1 MSNQIR
7 CSFVLLVALSIIQCQ
22 VLASTAAGQ
31 ETLIGIKG
39 KDFVLLGA
47 DSSASSSITVT
58 SSSMDKITLISNP
71 FPFHETWHQTDIQR
85 YHHHQQ
91 QQQPIIAVAS
101 AGDKADCERLV
112 GQLSMQVSQME
123 YEIGLGSDV
132 CHVFHRDKE
141 NRPVMGRGEGPKGRM
156 LVGLDAETVA
166 YLARD
171 RIAKNMRTRNRLSV
185 CLLIGGMV
193 PNSVIR
199 SNVIQGPK
207 EDESIRVPVAVAHDI
222 QAQVKAATTSFITS
236 VGNTSGA
243 MNHDRIDALREASL
257 CEDEYEPKLFWLD
270 EYGSLMA
277 VEYGAHGL
285 GSNFILSIL
294 DRHYQSDM
302 TREEGIQLLKDCF
315 EQLRSRYIINSP
327 NPPFI
332 KCIDSHG
339 CQNY

>member
-1 MSNQIR
+1 MIVQIR
-7 CSFVLLVALSIIQCQ
+7 CSFVLLVALSVIQWQ
-22 VLASTAAGQ
+22 MMMASSAAGQ

-39 KDFVLLGA
+39 RDFVLLGA

-71 FPFHETWHQTDIQR
+71 FPFHHGRRQKDSIQR
-85 YHHHQQ
+85 CE

-101 AGDKADCERLV
+101 AGDKADCQRLV
-112 GQLSMQVSQME
+112 GQLSMQVTQME
-123 YEIGLGSDV
+123 YESGLGSDV

-141 NRPVMGRGEGPKGRM
+141 NRLMVGKWEGSYGRM
-156 LVGLDAETVA
+156 SVGLDAETVA

-171 RIAKNMRTRNRLSV
+171 RIAKNMRTRNRLSA

-199 SNVIQGPK
+199 SKLIQGPR
-207 EDESIRVPVAVAHDI
+207 EDETNSVPVAFADDI
-222 QAQVKAATTSFITS
+222 QAQVQAATTSFLTS
-236 VGNTSGA
+236 AEKTSAA
-243 MNHDRIDALREASL
+243 MLRDRIDALHEASL
-257 CEDEYEPKLFWLD
+257 SDDEYKPKLFWLD

-294 DRHYQSDM
+294 DRNYQSDM
-302 TREEGIQLLKDCF
+302 TREEGIQLIKDCF

-327 NPPFI
+327 NPPCI
-332 KCIDSHG
+332 KCIDSQG
-339 CQNY
+339 CQKC